1 MRQDVLAKYGR
12 GIARARAGDVARAA
26 EDFAVYLQWLEE
38 NRADATA
45 FIEQYRGWLT
55 ELEAGNNP
63 IDEAARETL
72 RAWYRQ

>member
-1 MRQDVLAKYGR
+1 
-12 GIARARAGDVARAA
+12 
-26 EDFAVYLQWLEE
+26 VYLQWLEE